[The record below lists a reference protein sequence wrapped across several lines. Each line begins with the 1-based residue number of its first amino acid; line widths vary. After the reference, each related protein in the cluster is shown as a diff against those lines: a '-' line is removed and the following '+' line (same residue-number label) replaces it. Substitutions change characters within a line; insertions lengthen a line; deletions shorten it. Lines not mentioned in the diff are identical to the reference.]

1 MTQESS
7 AEPSDR
13 TAPPTETRRSSGAGK
28 VIALLLVLL
37 LAVGG
42 WASFPL
48 WREMA
53 GFPAQ
58 DGELAAVRAAQTAL
72 ANRLNRLEASL
83 GQVSALEQ
91 KVAAVETQAQVPAQ
105 LTADIESLA
114 RQIETLRKNAVDG
127 PAVARL
133 PAEVDALSKQVETLH
148 KTAADAATLLR
159 LYDRLDQTDAAVRE
173 MKTKQASASGLLLA
187 VGQLRETVDRGLP
200 FDAEL
205 RTVKVLAA
213 DDAEVLTALETIRPF
228 AAAGIPTRFALLG
241 RLEHLA
247 PEIVRAELLPAEQ
260 GWSRRAAD
268 RVLSLVSI
276 RREAG
281 LVAGND
287 ATAIVARA
295 ESDLNSGDLS
305 GAVAEIDLLVYGPA
319 EAAAPWAGQAKARL
333 AADKALSEL
342 TAHSL
347 ALAGVRP

>member
-13 TAPPTETRRSSGAGK
+13 TAMPTETRRSSGAGK

-53 GFPAQ
+53 GFPAPE
-58 DGELAAVRAAQTAL
+58 GELAAVRAAQAAL
-72 ANRLNRLEASL
+72 ADRLGRLEASL
-83 GQVSALEQ
+83 AQVAQLEQ
-91 KVAAVETQAQVPAQ
+91 KVVAVESQAQAPVQ
-105 LTADIESLA
+105 LASDVESLA
-114 RQIETLRKNAVDG
+114 RQVEILRKNAVDG

-133 PAEVDALSKQVETLH
+133 PAEVEALSRQVEALH

-159 LYDRLDQTDAAVRE
+159 LYDRVDQTEAAMRE
-173 MKTKQASASGLLLA
+173 MKTRQASASGLLLA
-187 VGQLRETVDRGLP
+187 VGQLREAVDRGLP

-213 DDAEVLTALETIRPF
+213 DDAEVHAALETIRPF
-228 AAAGIPTRFALLG
+228 AETGVPTRVGLVG
-241 RLEHLA
+241 RLQHVA

-268 RVLSLVSI
+268 RMLSLVSI
-276 RREAG
+276 RREPG

-287 ATAIVARA
+287 ATSILARA
-295 ESDLNSGDLS
+295 ESDLNAGDLA
-305 GAVAEIDLLVYGPA
+305 GAVGEFDLLVYGPA
-319 EAAAPWAGQAKARL
+319 EAAAPWIGQAKARL
-333 AADKALSEL
+333 AVDKALSEL
-342 TAHSL
+342 TAHSI

>member
-13 TAPPTETRRSSGAGK
+13 TAQPTETRRSSGAGK

-53 GFPAQ
+53 GFPAPE
-58 DGELAAVRAAQTAL
+58 DELVAVRAAQTTL
-72 ANRLNRLEASL
+72 ANRLSRLEASL
-83 GQVSALEQ
+83 GQLSALEQ
-91 KVAAVETQAQVPAQ
+91 KVAAVESQSQTPVQ
-105 LTADIESLA
+105 LIADVESLA
-114 RQIETLRKNAVDG
+114 RQVETLRKNAVDG

-133 PAEVDALSKQVETLH
+133 PAEVEALSKQVESLH
-148 KTAADAATLLR
+148 KTAADASTLLR
-159 LYDRLDQTDAAVRE
+159 LYDRVDQTDTALRE
-173 MKTKQASASGLLLA
+173 MKTRQASASGLLLA

-213 DDAEVLTALETIRPF
+213 DDTEVLTAVEMIRPF
-228 AAAGIPTRFALLG
+228 ASTGIPTRIALLG

-268 RVLSLVSI
+268 RMLSLVSI
-276 RREAG
+276 RREPG

-287 ATAIVARA
+287 ATAIIARA
-295 ESDLNSGDLS
+295 ESNMNGGDLA
-305 GAVAEIDLLVYGPA
+305 GAVSEIDLLVYGPA
-319 EAAAPWAGQAKARL
+319 EAAAPWLGQAKARI

-342 TAHSL
+342 TAHSI